1 LRSKRFDAKI
11 CGVTEPR
18 LETLITPEQ
27 IARRVREL
35 GQQISHDYAGRQL
48 VLLCVL
54 KGSFVFSA
62 DLARAIDLP
71 TRIEFFGVQSY
82 GNHTQSSGIVQI
94 TLDLT
99 QPIQD
104 EDVLIV
110 EDIVDSGLTLSY
122 IVKQLEARRPKSLK
136 VCSMLQK
143 PARAPRSVEADY
155 VGFPIDDVFV
165 VGYGLDFAQRYRN
178 LPGILRLILV
188 GDENR
193 SDALP

>member
-1 LRSKRFDAKI
+1 M
-11 CGVTEPR
+11 
-18 LETLITPEQ
+18 ITPEQ
-27 IARRVREL
+27 IAQRVREL
-35 GQQISHDYAGRQL
+35 GQQISRDYAGRQL

-62 DLARAIDLP
+62 DLARVIDIP
-71 TRIEFFGVQSY
+71 TRVEFLGVQSY
-82 GNHTQSSGIVQI
+82 GNHTHSSGVVQI

-122 IVKQLEARRPKSLK
+122 IVKQLEARRPRSLK
-136 VCSMLQK
+136 VCAMLQK
-143 PARAPRSVEADY
+143 PPRAPRPVEADY
-155 VGFPIDDVFV
+155 VGFPIGDVFV

-178 LPGILRLILV
+178 LPGILRLILP
-188 GDENR
+188 GDANR
-193 SDALP
+193 SDAPP